1 MVQTR
6 YQAQFNKSSK
16 NRNTTS
22 TTVKR
27 TSRRSRRNDKE
38 NDPNPTHPTTTNA
51 QNDPPLL
58 NICRSRETS
67 TDVSYKIEN
76 LVEQL
81 DE

>member
-6 YQAQFNKSSK
+6 YQAQFNKNGKS
-16 NRNTTS
+16 RNTLKS
-22 TTVKR
+22 V
-27 TSRRSRRNDKE
+27 RRSPRRTKRIDKE
-38 NDPNPTHPTTTNA
+38 NENVEPTS
-51 QNDPPLL
+51 DDLPLL

-67 TDVSYKIEN
+67 AELSYKIEN

>member
-6 YQAQFNKSSK
+6 YQAQFNKNGK
-16 NRNTTS
+16 TRS
-22 TTVKR
+22 TLKSV
-27 TSRRSRRNDKE
+27 RRSPRRAKRIDKE
-38 NDPNPTHPTTTNA
+38 NENVEPTS
-51 QNDPPLL
+51 DDLPLL

-67 TDVSYKIEN
+67 TELSYKIEN